1 MKGIA
6 ARMRDQPPYFT
17 QSVYVKDLV
26 VSDSPRLN
34 GVDEA
39 HARRLADVYHSLPP
53 ILVHTPSMR
62 VIDGMHRV
70 RAAVI
75 LGLETI
81 DAQFFDG
88 SDDEAFIQSVARNI
102 ADGLLLSP
110 ADRSAAVRRILTGFP
125 AMSDPS
131 IAVYTGLDTGTVS
144 EVRRR
149 AAARSSELGHSGT
162 GDRPAAADAAVC
174 GQATELVSRTSGG
187 PLNPGVRAA
196 AELSPDAARSAG
208 ECPLGD
214 EEEQAPR
221 AQPPR
226 TVPPRMPTA
235 RGTQACGGRPV
246 MPRTARD
253 RLRILSNNPSLRNSQ
268 SGRDFLRWMHG
279 HFITDE
285 AWKELA
291 DSIPPHCTETVAEIA
306 LKCADAWRR
315 FADEL
320 SDRARIQS
328 VPAGRSRA

>member
-208 ECPLGD
+208 SARSGTRRSRRPVPSRRARSRRGCPRPG
-214 EEEQAPR
+214 APR
-221 AQPPR
+221 
-226 TVPPRMPTA
+226 
-235 RGTQACGGRPV
+235 
-246 MPRTARD
+246 
-253 RLRILSNNPSLRNSQ
+253 
-268 SGRDFLRWMHG
+268 
-279 HFITDE
+279 
-285 AWKELA
+285 
-291 DSIPPHCTETVAEIA
+291 
-306 LKCADAWRR
+306 
-315 FADEL
+315 
-320 SDRARIQS
+320 RAG
-328 VPAGRSRA
+328 AGP